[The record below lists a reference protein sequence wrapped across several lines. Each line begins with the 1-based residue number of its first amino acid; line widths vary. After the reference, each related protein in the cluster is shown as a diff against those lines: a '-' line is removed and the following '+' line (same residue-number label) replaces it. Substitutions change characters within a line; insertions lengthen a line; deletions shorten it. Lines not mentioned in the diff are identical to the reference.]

1 MAIFAKNID
10 MRTIQWEITE
20 VVVKKGII
28 PTDWIVAG
36 CAVRSKAPTM
46 LIVLAMAGIAVRG
59 RSLENVILV
68 ALFTA

>member
-46 LIVLAMAGIAVRG
+46 LIILAMAGIA
-59 RSLENVILV
+59 I
-68 ALFTA
+68 